1 MSKLEKFLV
10 ISARRCAD
18 ASVNKFPCL
27 FVLYQ
32 PKVSEELKNR
42 LKETRKK

>member
-18 ASVNKFPCL
+18 ASVNQWSCL
-27 FVLYQ
+27 FALYQ
-32 PKVSEELKNR
+32 PKVSEELKKR

>member
-1 MSKLEKFLV
+1 MNKLEKFLAESTRKYV
-10 ISARRCAD
+10 D